1 MAFNLQSFVNN
12 PSLEV
17 IEKCRKDELLIIA
30 NHFQIAIPKQTL
42 KKKIKAE
49 LIDCLIDS
57 GVLSLPV
64 VDRGADLAGMEQNA
78 GKVGEGEG
86 ELVTAEAEATVGATL
101 PPFEPFSPVSPRS
114 TGEAQ
119 LRVRIERLRMEARER
134 AQSRQAELDLR
145 LQVRKL
151 EIEADK
157 EVKLRQ
163 LDIEAAKAAAVSSV
177 PQNSS
182 SVSDNSANST
192 SATFD
197 VGKHIALVPSFRE
210 TEVDSYFNAFERIA
224 TSLGWPK
231 EVWSLL
237 LQCKLAGKALEVYS
251 TLSLEDSLKYEVVK
265 LAVLKAYELVP
276 EAYRQQFRTRR
287 KNASQTYVEFARDKG
302 ILFDRWC
309 ASSKVDDFTSLR
321 ELMLLEDFKQ
331 CLPERM
337 VLYLNEQK
345 VTTLS
350 QAAVLADEFVLT
362 HRNVFQPASIE
373 KSFFRVPTKV
383 QQPKLNGEKP
393 KEMRECFYCH
403 KKGHV
408 IADCL
413 TLKRKQQTQT
423 KEVAFVNAIDP
434 GAHLEQIQGEVDSV
448 YVPFLSKG
456 YVSLSGK
463 EEDQV
468 EVRVLRDTGA
478 AQSFVCADVLPFSDQ
493 TSVGSNRLVQ
503 SFSMEVMR
511 VPVHRIHLQTDL
523 VSGFVEVGVRPAL
536 PVKGV
541 SFILGNDLAGGK
553 VVPSLEVVDTLT
565 EHSSDDL
572 AQKYP
577 SAFTACVITRA
588 QSKKDGGV
596 SLFDSFLCADQEAE
610 GSLADESHV
619 SDQGNEVVVSDPLI
633 LTVTREKLIEAQKND
648 ISLVKCFK
656 LAEKPALNN
665 VSFLVRDGLL
675 VRKWHKNNA
684 VEDEWNVVYQVVVPS
699 IFRQQVLSLAHDH
712 LLSGHLGVTKTY
724 NRVLQHF
731 FWYGLKRDVV
741 KYCKT
746 CHVCQY
752 AGKPN
757 QVIPPAPL
765 IPIPVIGEPFEH
777 VIVDCVGPL
786 PKTKSGN
793 QFLLTIMCSAT
804 RYPEAIPLRKI
815 TSRAVVKV
823 LTKFFTTFGLPRI
836 VQTDQGTNFLSKL
849 CAQVFKSLN
858 ITHRIASAYHPESQ
872 GSLER
877 FHQTLKAMLR
887 KYCLETGSEWD
898 EGVPLLLFSIRE
910 TVQESLKF
918 SPSELVFGHTVRGP
932 LKVLKERMLGIEDSK
947 KTNVLDYVSKFRDQL
962 QKSCMLAR
970 ETLAKAQGKMKMWYD
985 KSAVNRSFAVG
996 DQVLVLLPVPGSAL
1010 TARFSGPYEILEK
1023 RGETDYVLRTPDRRR
1038 QKRVCHINML
1048 KAYHTRDDRESPKE
1062 KEDDCVR
1069 PVGVACDKS
1078 SFADDQDNA
1087 EGLLELDTPLLSAR
1101 LSNSETL
1108 ANLSSFLAHLNTDQR
1123 DDIIK
1128 LLSNFSSILGD
1139 TPTLTNVLQHDIN
1152 VGEAQPIKQ
1161 HPYRVNFIK
1170 RAAMKK
1176 ETQYLLE
1183 KGLASPSLS
1192 AWSSPC
1198 LLVQKSDGTAR
1209 FCTDY
1214 RRVNAVTVPDCFPMP
1229 RIEDCVDSVGSAKFV
1244 SKLDLLKGYWQVPL
1258 TPRASEISAF
1268 VTPDCFLQYRV
1279 MAFGLRNAAATF
1291 QRLVNL
1297 VLADVPN
1304 CNAYLDDIVVY
1315 SQSWSEH
1322 VSLLET
1328 VFKHLQEASLTL
1340 NFSKCEIG
1348 KATVTYLG
1356 KQVGYGQVRPV
1367 MAKISAINDF
1377 PVPKT
1382 RRELRRF
1389 LGMAG
1394 FYRCFCR
1401 NFSSVA
1407 APLTTLLSPS
1417 EHFVWSTD
1425 CQTAFENIKVL
1436 LCSKPVL
1443 SAPNFSLA
1451 FKLEV
1456 DASDLGA
1463 GAVLI
1468 QEDKDGIDHPV
1479 CYFSKKFNRSQRNYS
1494 TIEKEALALLLAI
1507 QHFEVYVGSSVFP
1520 VTVYTDHNPLT
1531 FISRM
1536 RNQNQRLMRWSLIFQ
1551 NYNLEIR
1558 YKKGTDNVVADALS
1572 RV

>member
-1 MAFNLQSFVNN
+1 MAFNLQSFVDN

-17 IEKCRKDELLIIA
+17 IEKCRKDELLMIA
-30 NHFQIAIPKQTL
+30 NRFQITIPKQSL
-42 KKKIKAE
+42 KRKIKAE
-49 LIDCLIDS
+49 LIDRLS
-57 GVLSLPV
+57 EFGFLSLPD
-64 VDRGADLAGMEQNA
+64 VDRRVVPMDEEQDVVEM
-78 GKVGEGEG
+78 GIREG
-86 ELVTAEAEATVGATL
+86 ELAATEAEAKVGATL
-101 PPFEPFSPVSPRS
+101 SPFEPFSLGTPKS
-114 TGEAQ
+114 TGEAKLKVRIAR
-119 LRVRIERLRMEARER
+119 LRVEAQER
-134 AQSRQAELDLR
+134 AQARQAELDLR

-151 EIEADK
+151 EIEAEK

-163 LDIEAAKAAAVSSV
+163 LDIEAAKVAA
-177 PQNSS
+177 SS
-182 SVSDNSANST
+182 SVQRSFSSVGDNSANLN
-192 SATFD
+192 SATFE

-210 TEVDSYFNAFERIA
+210 SEVDSYFNAFEKIA
-224 TSLGWPK
+224 TSLNWPK

-237 LQCKLAGKALEVYS
+237 LQCKLIGKALEVYS
-251 TLSLEDSLKYEVVK
+251 TLSLEDSLKYDVVK
-265 LAVLKAYELVP
+265 LTVLKAYELVP

-309 ASSKVDDFTSLR
+309 TSSKSDDFLSLR
-321 ELMLLEDFKQ
+321 ELVLLEEFKQ

-345 VTTLS
+345 VVTVP

-362 HRNVFQPASIE
+362 HRNVFQSVGTE
-373 KSFFRVPTKV
+373 KSYVKSPMKV
-383 QQPKLNGEKP
+383 QQPKLGVEKP

-408 IADCL
+408 IAECL
-413 TLKRKQQTQT
+413 SLKRKQHAQT
-423 KEVAFVNAIDP
+423 KEVAFVNTVSQS
-434 GAHLEQIQGEVDSV
+434 AHFDQTKYKVDSV
-448 YVPFLSKG
+448 YVPFLFKG

-468 EVRVLRDTGA
+468 EVQVLRDTGA

-493 TSVGSNRLVQ
+493 TSVGSSRLVQ
-503 SFSMEVMR
+503 SFSMEIMR

-523 VSGFVEVGVRPAL
+523 VSGFVEVGVRPVL

-553 VVPSLEVVDTLT
+553 VVPSIEVIDTLSI
-565 EHSSDDL
+565 EHSSDEL
-572 AQKYP
+572 SQKYP
-577 SAFTACVITRA
+577 NAFTACVITRA
-588 QSKKDGGV
+588 QSKKDNEV
-596 SLFDSFLCADQEAE
+596 SLSDSFLCVDQDAE
-610 GSLADESHV
+610 EGPENKSHV
-619 SDQGNEVVVSDPLI
+619 SDQVSEVVVSDPLT

-648 ISLVKCFK
+648 VSLVKCFK
-656 LAEKPALNN
+656 LVEKPGLNN
-665 VSFLVRDGLL
+665 VSLVVKDGLL
-675 VRKWHKNNA
+675 LRKWHKNNTTD
-684 VEDEWNVVYQVVVPS
+684 DEWNVVYQVVVPS

-731 FWYGLKRDVV
+731 FWYGLKLDVV
-741 KYCKT
+741 QFCKT

-765 IPIPVIGEPFEH
+765 IPVPVIGEPFEH

-786 PKTKSGN
+786 PKAKSGN
-793 QFLLTIMCSAT
+793 QFLLTVMCTAT
-804 RYPEAIPLRKI
+804 RYPEAIPLHKI
-815 TSRAVVKV
+815 TARAVVKA
-823 LTKFFTTFGLPRI
+823 LIKFFTTFGLPRI

-858 ITHRIASAYHPESQ
+858 ITHRISSAYHPESQ

-887 KYCLETGSEWD
+887 KYCMETGSEWD
-898 EGVPLLLFSIRE
+898 EGVPLLLFAIRD

-918 SPSELVFGHTVRGP
+918 SPSELVFGHTVKGP

-947 KTNVLDYVSKFRDQL
+947 KTNVLDYVSKFHDRL
-962 QKSCMLAR
+962 QQACMLAR
-970 ETLAKAQGKMKMWYD
+970 ESLTKAQGKMKMWYD
-985 KSAVNRSFAVG
+985 KSTVKRSFAAG

-1010 TARFSGPYEILEK
+1010 TARFSGPYEILER
-1023 RGETDYVLRTPDRRR
+1023 RGETDYVLSTPDRKR

-1048 KAYHTRDDRESPKE
+1048 KAYHTRDVAKSLDE
-1062 KEDDCVR
+1062 KEDDSIH
-1069 PVGVACDKS
+1069 PVGVVCNKS
-1078 SFADDQDNA
+1078 PVVEQQDDL
-1087 EGLLELDTPLLSAR
+1087 EGLMESDAPFLSAR
-1101 LSNSETL
+1101 LTNSETL
-1108 ANLSSFLAHLNTDQR
+1108 ANLSGFLAHLNTDQR
-1123 DDIIK
+1123 EDVVK
-1128 LLSNFSSILGD
+1128 LFSKFSSILGD
-1139 TPTLTNVLQHDIN
+1139 VPTLTNVLQHDIN
-1152 VGEAQPIKQ
+1152 VGDAQPIKQ

-1170 RAAMKK
+1170 RAVMKK
-1176 ETQYLLE
+1176 EVQYLLE
-1183 KGLASPSLS
+1183 KDLASPSVS
-1192 AWSSPC
+1192 SWSSPC

-1229 RIEDCVDSVGSAKFV
+1229 RMEDCVDSIGSARFV

-1268 VTPDCFLQYRV
+1268 VTPDRFLQYKV

-1297 VLADVPN
+1297 VLAEVPN
-1304 CNAYLDDIVVY
+1304 CNAYLDDLVIY

-1322 VSLLET
+1322 LSLLET
-1328 VFKHLQEASLTL
+1328 VFKRLQEAFLTL
-1340 NFSKCEIG
+1340 YLAKCEIG

-1356 KQVGYGQVRPV
+1356 KQVGHGQVRPV
-1367 MAKISAINDF
+1367 MAKISSINEF

-1394 FYRCFCR
+1394 YYRCFCR

-1407 APLTTLLSPS
+1407 TPLTSLLSPA
-1417 EHFVWSTD
+1417 EPFVWSSE
-1425 CQTAFENIKVL
+1425 CQTAFDNIKVL
-1436 LCSKPVL
+1436 LCSEPVL
-1443 SAPNFSLA
+1443 AAPNFSLP

-1456 DASDLGA
+1456 DVSDVGA
-1463 GAVLI
+1463 GHCRLRFLFFLLI
-1468 QEDKDGIDHPV
+1468 LMNIQINKMSSIYFLLQNFHLFIFNTAPPHPPPRFFLG
-1479 CYFSKKFNRSQRNYS
+1479 YTPGGAASPS
-1494 TIEKEALALLLAI
+1494 ALLPA
-1507 QHFEVYVGSSVFP
+1507 VM
-1520 VTVYTDHNPLT
+1520 T
-1531 FISRM
+1531 RCM
-1536 RNQNQRLMRWSLIFQ
+1536 
-1551 NYNLEIR
+1551 
-1558 YKKGTDNVVADALS
+1558 
-1572 RV
+1572 